1 MLKLTNPDESFED
14 YMIEEKLKDKY
25 IGFKKKINKKMTQI
39 YKMLFEVE
47 LEQIK
52 SMRELKKY
60 NADLQRK
67 EYILKT
73 RERNKLKIL
82 N

>member
-1 MLKLTNPDESFED
+1 
-14 YMIEEKLKDKY
+14 
-25 IGFKKKINKKMTQI
+25 MTQI

-60 NADLQRK
+60 NVDLQRK

-73 RERNKLKIL
+73 RERNKLKLL